1 MSERR
6 QRGRYVWA
14 NTEQALFLSCFW
26 PSRFLQMNNTCKSFA
41 TALMGLSLCT
51 TTGLFA
57 QAVDTVPPKI
67 VCKQY
72 IAVSPCNGIRIATL
86 YASDLLQSVTDNVS
100 SVSSIHLGIRKECT
114 GDGFPDDKIA
124 LDFTI
129 AELGNAIVELWARDE
144 ASNASYCQTNVYIG
158 AGSGSCDPGFGFDAY
173 SPKDSAFI
181 QNARADVDKITCQND
196 STHAKF
202 PLPLHSF
209 GCLSRPGDLLFV
221 TPSKSDHPLNG
232 VSTYDLALISK
243 YILGLATLSPYQL
256 IAADANEDG
265 KVTAFDIVLLRQL
278 ILGIITELPKGASWR
293 FIPYDYQFPD
303 PGNPFS
309 PPFPTRIEVPRS
321 ADPSP
326 NYFGFFGVK
335 IGDVNFSAD
344 LK

>member
-1 MSERR
+1 MHSMA
-6 QRGRYVWA
+6 A
-14 NTEQALFLSCFW
+14 NTPKPNLPHSNTTLTELFAWMNNFC
-26 PSRFLQMNNTCKSFA
+26 RFLFTSLLSLLHGA
-41 TALMGLSLCT
+41 TAQIT
-51 TTGLFA
+51 A
-57 QAVDTVPPKI
+57 QVTDTIPPK
-67 VCKQY
+67 VACKPPFNVD
-72 IAVSPCNGIRIATL
+72 ACNTIGYTWIQAISFVESL
-86 YASDLLQSVTDNVS
+86 SDDTPPTDS
-100 SVSSIHLGIRKECT
+100 LRLGIRKKCT
-114 GDGFPDDKIA
+114 GDGFPDGKTALMFTSNEIGNPTEIEVWAKDKAGNTA
-124 LDFTI
+124 LCRTHVYLVDFGT
-129 AELGNAIVELWARDE
+129 
-144 ASNASYCQTNVYIG
+144 
-158 AGSGSCDPGFGFDAY
+158 CDPSYSINIYFPKNLNRIQGVDA
-173 SPKDSAFI
+173 
-181 QNARADVDKITCQND
+181 NVDKVTCQND
-196 STHAKF
+196 SNHLHLTF
-202 PLPLHSF
+202 PLQAF
-209 GCLSRPGDLLFV
+209 GTLSRPGDLLFV

>member
-1 MSERR
+1 
-6 QRGRYVWA
+6 
-14 NTEQALFLSCFW
+14 
-26 PSRFLQMNNTCKSFA
+26 MNNTCNFFA
-41 TALMGLSLCT
+41 TALMGLSMCT

-57 QAVDTVPPKI
+57 QVIDTIPPKV
-67 VCKQY
+67 VCKQGLTFNSCLPSGQLKLSTLDFVKS
-72 IAVSPCNGIRIATL
+72 ATDDVSPTSA
-86 YASDLLQSVTDNVS
+86 
-100 SVSSIHLGIRKECT
+100 IHLALRKECT
-114 GDGFPDDKIA
+114 GDGFPDGKTILIFQVSEIGIA
-124 LDFTI
+124 D
-129 AELGNAIVELWARDE
+129 VELWAKDQ
-144 ASNASYCQTNVYIG
+144 AGNTSYCQSKIYIID
-158 AGSGSCDPGFGFDAY
+158 ASGSCDTGFGFYAH
-173 SPKDSAFI
+173 SPKDSAAI
-181 QNARADVDKITCQND
+181 QGANVDVDKITCQND
-196 STHAKF
+196 SSHSNM
-202 PLPLHSF
+202 PLPYNAF
-209 GCLSRPGDLLFV
+209 GSLSRPGDLLFV